1 MRVGTVTEAYL
12 DACSLIYLT
21 EGAAGWRSAVEARL
35 RALPATAGLLTSRI
49 SRLECRSRPTRERDA
64 ALLAL
69 YDAAFARTRIVDVT
83 AAIIERATELRARYG
98 LRSPDAIHLGT
109 AIDEGADVLNT
120 GDATHARCTEIDVD
134 VLTPMP

>member
-1 MRVGTVTEAYL
+1 MRSASQSTSPDQRYPSRSA
-12 DACSLIYLT
+12 
-21 EGAAGWRSAVEARL
+21 GAATGSVE
-35 RALPATAGLLTSRI
+35 PKG
-49 SRLECRSRPTRERDA
+49 
-64 ALLAL
+64 LLAL

-109 AIDEGADVLNT
+109 AIDEGADVFIT
-120 GDATHARCTEIDVD
+120 GDATLARCTEIDVD